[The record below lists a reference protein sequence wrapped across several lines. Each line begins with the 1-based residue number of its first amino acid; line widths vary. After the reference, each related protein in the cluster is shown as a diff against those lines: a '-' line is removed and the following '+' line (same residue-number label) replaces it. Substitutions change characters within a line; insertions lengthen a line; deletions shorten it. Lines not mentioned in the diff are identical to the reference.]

1 MDFLSTPLLVTVIL
15 GSVGLAIPIIDSLK
29 KERGANNRL
38 YCGIAVGALILII
51 SIIIIRV
58 LSGEQIPTIEF
69 GKGMLAD
76 DMFGAF
82 FGITLLIVSIMV
94 TVSSWDFMKN
104 KTNPAAYYSL
114 ILLSSIGMILIAY
127 STDLVMLLV
136 AWELM
141 SIPTYALAAFSK
153 RDPISNEAAIK
164 YFLFGALSSAILVF
178 AIGLVYG
185 ITGTTNIGQALVSM
199 VNVQKD
205 LIPVSLLA
213 LALFIAGFGFK
224 MGLVP
229 FHMWLPDAYEGAP
242 TTIGALLSAG
252 TKKAGFAAAIR
263 VIILAIFVLHLD
275 WSVLLAIIAIFT
287 MTIGNLG
294 ALVQKSVPRILA
306 YSSIAQAGYI
316 MIGLALAPYN
326 DQALAGSLFH
336 ILNHAVMKAAAF
348 IAVAA
353 VAISLTS
360 YSLEKYRGLARRMP
374 LTAIALSISLLALAG
389 VPPLNGFWSKLVL
402 FGSAINSG
410 PEVWWGPYL
419 AIAGVLN
426 SALSLGYYA
435 WIMRKMYMEDSPD
448 TSRVKEPRAISA
460 VLIFAMIFMVGF
472 GIWHADPH
480 PGNISI
486 TSNGTI
492 ILYDFGMVGR
502 IDDETRR
509 RLVRLYLG
517 LVDKDPVRT
526 TDVLIELGTLE
537 ATVDRR
543 LVERGLELSIQSLH
557 ARRVRIPFGQKLP
570 IISEFLNLGIVLIT
584 CIYIIL

>member
-15 GSVGLAIPIIDSLK
+15 GSVGLAIPIIDSLR
-29 KERGANNRL
+29 KEQGAGNKL
-38 YCGIAVGALILII
+38 YCGISVGAIILII
-51 SIIIIRV
+51 GIIIIRI
-58 LSGEQIPTIEF
+58 LSGEPIPTIEF

-82 FGITLLIVSIMV
+82 FAISLLIVSIMV
-94 TVSSWDFMKN
+94 TASSWNYMKN

-114 ILLSSIGMILIAY
+114 ILLSGIGMILIAY

-164 YFLFGALSSAILVF
+164 YFLFGALSSAILVV

-185 ITGTTNIGQALVSM
+185 ITGTTNIGQAIISM
-199 VNVQKD
+199 VNVQQD
-205 LIPVSLLA
+205 LVPITLLA

-242 TTIGALLSAG
+242 TPIGALLAAG

-263 VIILAIFVLHLD
+263 VIVLAVFVLHLD
-275 WSVLLAIIAIFT
+275 WSMTLAIIAVFT
-287 MTIGNLG
+287 MTLGNLG

-316 MIGLALAPYN
+316 MIGLAVAPYS
-326 DQALAGSLFH
+326 DQALGGSLFH
-336 ILNHAVMKAAAF
+336 IINHAVMKSAAF

-353 VAISLTS
+353 VAITLAS
-360 YSLEKYRGLARRMP
+360 YSIEKYRGLAKRMP

-402 FGSAINSG
+402 FNSAIVTG

-435 WIMRKMYMEDSPD
+435 WIMRKMYMEDSPE

-472 GIWHADPH
+472 GIWHAP
-480 PGNISI
+480 
-486 TSNGTI
+486 
-492 ILYDFGMVGR
+492 ILEFATNSVPNLSQ
-502 IDDETRR
+502 
-509 RLVRLYLG
+509 LVS
-517 LVDKDPVRT
+517 
-526 TDVLIELGTLE
+526 VLPSVPL
-537 ATVDRR
+537 
-543 LVERGLELSIQSLH
+543 
-557 ARRVRIPFGQKLP
+557 K
-570 IISEFLNLGIVLIT
+570 
-584 CIYIIL
+584 

>member
-1 MDFLSTPLLVTVIL
+1 MDFFSTPLLVTVIL
-15 GSVGLAIPIIDSLK
+15 GAVGLAIPIIDALK

-38 YCGIAVGALILII
+38 YSGISVGALILVIG
-51 SIIIIRV
+51 IIIFRI
-58 LSGEQIPTIEF
+58 LFGETIPTIEF
-69 GKGMLAD
+69 GKSMLAD
-76 DMFGAF
+76 DMFGSF
-82 FGITLLIVSIMV
+82 FAITLLIVSIMV
-94 TVSSWDFMKN
+94 TASSWNYMKN

-164 YFLFGALSSAILVF
+164 YFLFGALSSAILVL

-185 ITGTTNIGQALVSM
+185 VTGTTNIGEAIVSM

-205 LIPVSLLA
+205 LVPVTLLA
-213 LALFIAGFGFK
+213 VALFIAGFGFK

-242 TTIGALLSAG
+242 TTIGALLAAG

-263 VIILAIFVLHLD
+263 VIVLATFALHLD
-275 WSVLLAIIAIFT
+275 WAAALAVIAVFT
-287 MTIGNLG
+287 MTLGNLA

-316 MIGLALAPYN
+316 MIGLALAPYS

-336 ILNHAVMKAAAF
+336 ILNHAVMKSAAF

-353 VAISLTS
+353 VSITLAS
-360 YSLEKYRGLARRMP
+360 YSIEKYRGLAKRMP
-374 LTAIALSISLLALAG
+374 ITAIALSISLLALAG

-402 FGSAINSG
+402 FNAGIVTG
-410 PEVWWGPYL
+410 PEIWWGPYL

-435 WIMRKMYMEDSPD
+435 WIMRKMYMEESPD
-448 TSRVKEPRAISA
+448 TTKVKEPRAMLA
-460 VLIFAMIFMVGF
+460 VLIFSMIFMVGF
-472 GIWHADPH
+472 GIWHAP
-480 PGNISI
+480 
-486 TSNGTI
+486 
-492 ILYDFGMVGR
+492 ILDFATNSVP
-502 IDDETRR
+502 DLSQLTA
-509 RLVRLYLG
+509 
-517 LVDKDPVRT
+517 
-526 TDVLIELGTLE
+526 VLPSFPT
-537 ATVDRR
+537 
-543 LVERGLELSIQSLH
+543 
-557 ARRVRIPFGQKLP
+557 K
-570 IISEFLNLGIVLIT
+570 
-584 CIYIIL
+584 

>member
-1 MDFLSTPLLVTVIL
+1 MIL
-15 GSVGLAIPIIDSLK
+15 GAVGLAIPIIDALK

-38 YCGIAVGALILII
+38 YCGISVVAIILVIG
-51 SIIIIRV
+51 IIIFRI
-58 LSGEQIPTIEF
+58 LFGESIPTIEF
-69 GKGMLAD
+69 GKTMLAD
-76 DMFGAF
+76 DMFGSF
-82 FGITLLIVSIMV
+82 FAITLLIVSVMV
-94 TVSSWDFMKN
+94 TASSWNYMKN

-164 YFLFGALSSAILVF
+164 YFLFGALSSAILVL

-185 ITGTTNIGQALVSM
+185 VTGTTNIGEAIVSM
-199 VNVQKD
+199 VNIQKD
-205 LIPVSLLA
+205 LVPVTLLA

-242 TTIGALLSAG
+242 TTIGALLAAG

-263 VIILAIFVLHLD
+263 VIVLATFVLHLD
-275 WSVLLAIIAIFT
+275 WATALAVIAVFT
-287 MTIGNLG
+287 MTLGNLG

-316 MIGLALAPYN
+316 MIGLALAPYS
-326 DQALAGSLFH
+326 DQALGGSLFH
-336 ILNHAVMKAAAF
+336 IINHAVMKSAAF

-353 VAISLTS
+353 VAVTLTS
-360 YSLEKYRGLARRMP
+360 YSLEKYRGLAKRMP

-402 FGSAINSG
+402 FNAAITTG
-410 PEVWWGPYL
+410 PEIWWGPYL

-435 WIMRKMYMEDSPD
+435 WIMRKMYMEESPD
-448 TSRVKEPRAISA
+448 KTKVKEPRAMLA
-460 VLIFAMIFMVGF
+460 VLIFSMIFMVGF
-472 GIWHADPH
+472 GIWHAP
-480 PGNISI
+480 
-486 TSNGTI
+486 
-492 ILYDFGMVGR
+492 ILEFATNSVPNLSQL
-502 IDDETRR
+502 TA
-509 RLVRLYLG
+509 
-517 LVDKDPVRT
+517 
-526 TDVLIELGTLE
+526 VLPSFPAG
-537 ATVDRR
+537 
-543 LVERGLELSIQSLH
+543 
-557 ARRVRIPFGQKLP
+557 
-570 IISEFLNLGIVLIT
+570 
-584 CIYIIL
+584 

>member
-51 SIIIIRV
+51 GIIIIRI
-58 LSGEQIPTIEF
+58 LSGEPIPTIEF

-82 FGITLLIVSIMV
+82 FAISLLIVSIMV
-94 TVSSWDFMKN
+94 TASSWNYMKG

-114 ILLSSIGMILIAY
+114 ILLSTIGMVLIAY

-136 AWELM
+136 SWELM

-164 YFLFGALSSAILVF
+164 YFLFGALSSAILVV

-185 ITGTTNIGQALVSM
+185 ITGSTNIGVA
-199 VNVQKD
+199 
-205 LIPVSLLA
+205 LLA
-213 LALFIAGFGFK
+213 FVTLPQNLVPVGLLAIALFVAGFGFK

-242 TTIGALLSAG
+242 TTIGALLAAG

-263 VIILAIFVLHLD
+263 VIVLGMFVLNLD
-275 WSVLLAIIAIFT
+275 WTIILAIIAIFT
-287 MTIGNLG
+287 MTLGNLG
-294 ALVQKSVPRILA
+294 ALVQRSVPRILA

-448 TSRVKEPRAISA
+448 MSRVKEPRAISA

-472 GIWHADPH
+472 GIWHAPILEFATNSVPH
-480 PGNISI
+480 LSQLTTVLHSI
-486 TSNGTI
+486 P
-492 ILYDFGMVGR
+492 LR
-502 IDDETRR
+502 
-509 RLVRLYLG
+509 
-517 LVDKDPVRT
+517 
-526 TDVLIELGTLE
+526 
-537 ATVDRR
+537 
-543 LVERGLELSIQSLH
+543 
-557 ARRVRIPFGQKLP
+557 
-570 IISEFLNLGIVLIT
+570 
-584 CIYIIL
+584 

>member
-1 MDFLSTPLLVTVIL
+1 MDFFSTPLLVTAIL
-15 GSVGLAIPIIDSLK
+15 GAVGLAIPIIDALK

-38 YCGIAVGALILII
+38 YCGISVGAIILVIG
-51 SIIIIRV
+51 IIIFRI
-58 LSGEQIPTIEF
+58 LFGESIPTIEF
-69 GKGMLAD
+69 GKSMLAD
-76 DMFGAF
+76 DMFGSF
-82 FGITLLIVSIMV
+82 FAITLLIVSIMV
-94 TVSSWDFMKN
+94 TASSWNYMKN

-164 YFLFGALSSAILVF
+164 YFLFGALSSAILVL

-185 ITGTTNIGQALVSM
+185 VTGTTNIGEAIVSM

-205 LIPVSLLA
+205 LVPVTVLA
-213 LALFIAGFGFK
+213 VALFIAGFGFK

-242 TTIGALLSAG
+242 TTIGALLAAG

-263 VIILAIFVLHLD
+263 VIILATFALHLD
-275 WSVLLAIIAIFT
+275 WATALAVIAVFT

-316 MIGLALAPYN
+316 MIGLALAPYS
-326 DQALAGSLFH
+326 DQALVGSLFH
-336 ILNHAVMKAAAF
+336 ILNHAVMKSAAF

-353 VAISLTS
+353 VSITLAS
-360 YSLEKYRGLARRMP
+360 YSIEKYRGLAKRMP
-374 LTAIALSISLLALAG
+374 ITAIALSISLLALAG

-402 FGSAINSG
+402 FNAGIVTG
-410 PEVWWGPYL
+410 PEIWWGPYL

-435 WIMRKMYMEDSPD
+435 WIMRKMYMEESPD
-448 TSRVKEPRAISA
+448 TTKVKEPRAMLA
-460 VLIFAMIFMVGF
+460 VLIFSMIFMVGF
-472 GIWHADPH
+472 GIWHAP
-480 PGNISI
+480 
-486 TSNGTI
+486 
-492 ILYDFGMVGR
+492 ILDFATNSVP
-502 IDDETRR
+502 DLSQLTA
-509 RLVRLYLG
+509 
-517 LVDKDPVRT
+517 
-526 TDVLIELGTLE
+526 VLPSFPT
-537 ATVDRR
+537 
-543 LVERGLELSIQSLH
+543 
-557 ARRVRIPFGQKLP
+557 K
-570 IISEFLNLGIVLIT
+570 
-584 CIYIIL
+584 

>member
-1 MDFLSTPLLVTVIL
+1 MDFFSTPLLVTVIL
-15 GSVGLAIPIIDSLK
+15 GAVGLAIPIIDALK
-29 KERGANNRL
+29 KERGANNSL
-38 YCGIAVGALILII
+38 YCGISVGAIILVIG
-51 SIIIIRV
+51 IIIFRI
-58 LSGEQIPTIEF
+58 LFGESIPTIEF
-69 GKGMLAD
+69 GKSMLAD
-76 DMFGAF
+76 DMFGSF
-82 FGITLLIVSIMV
+82 FAITLLIVSVMV
-94 TVSSWDFMKN
+94 TASSWNYMKN

-164 YFLFGALSSAILVF
+164 YFLFGALSSAILVL

-185 ITGTTNIGQALVSM
+185 VTGTTNIGEAIVSM

-205 LIPVSLLA
+205 LVPVTLLA
-213 LALFIAGFGFK
+213 VALFIAGFGFK

-242 TTIGALLSAG
+242 TTIGALLAAG

-263 VIILAIFVLHLD
+263 VIILATFALHLD
-275 WSVLLAIIAIFT
+275 WAAALAVIAVFT

-316 MIGLALAPYN
+316 MIGLALAPYS
-326 DQALAGSLFH
+326 DQALGGSLFH
-336 ILNHAVMKAAAF
+336 ILNHAVMKSAAF

-353 VAISLTS
+353 VSITLAS
-360 YSLEKYRGLARRMP
+360 YSIEKYRGLAKRMP
-374 LTAIALSISLLALAG
+374 ITAIALSISLLALAG

-402 FGSAINSG
+402 FNAAIVTG
-410 PEVWWGPYL
+410 PEIWWGPYL

-435 WIMRKMYMEDSPD
+435 WIMRKMYMEESPD
-448 TSRVKEPRAISA
+448 TTRVKEPRVMLA
-460 VLIFAMIFMVGF
+460 VLIFSMIFMVGF
-472 GIWHADPH
+472 GIWHAP
-480 PGNISI
+480 
-486 TSNGTI
+486 
-492 ILYDFGMVGR
+492 ILDFATNSVPNLSQLTAVLPSFP
-502 IDDETRR
+502 TR
-509 RLVRLYLG
+509 
-517 LVDKDPVRT
+517 
-526 TDVLIELGTLE
+526 
-537 ATVDRR
+537 
-543 LVERGLELSIQSLH
+543 
-557 ARRVRIPFGQKLP
+557 
-570 IISEFLNLGIVLIT
+570 
-584 CIYIIL
+584 

>member
-15 GSVGLAIPIIDSLK
+15 GSVGLAIPIIDSLR
-29 KERGANNRL
+29 KERGAGNKL
-38 YCGIAVGALILII
+38 YCGISVGAIILII
-51 SIIIIRV
+51 GIIIIRI
-58 LSGEQIPTIEF
+58 LSGEPIPTIEF

-82 FGITLLIVSIMV
+82 FAISLLIVSIMV
-94 TVSSWDFMKN
+94 TASSWNYMKN
-104 KTNPAAYYSL
+104 RTNPAAYYSL

-164 YFLFGALSSAILVF
+164 YFLFGALSSAILVV

-185 ITGTTNIGQALVSM
+185 ITGTTNIGQAIISM
-199 VNVQKD
+199 INVQQD
-205 LIPVSLLA
+205 LVPITILA

-242 TTIGALLSAG
+242 TPIGALLAAG

-263 VIILAIFVLHLD
+263 VIVLAVFVLHLD
-275 WSVLLAIIAIFT
+275 WSMTLAIIAVFT
-287 MTIGNLG
+287 MTLGNLG

-316 MIGLALAPYN
+316 MIGLALAPYS
-326 DQALAGSLFH
+326 DQALGGSLFH
-336 ILNHAVMKAAAF
+336 IINHAVMKSAAF

-353 VAISLTS
+353 VAITLAS
-360 YSLEKYRGLARRMP
+360 YSIEKYRGLAKRMP

-402 FGSAINSG
+402 FNSAIVTG

-435 WIMRKMYMEDSPD
+435 WIMRKMYMEDSPE

-472 GIWHADPH
+472 GIWHAP
-480 PGNISI
+480 
-486 TSNGTI
+486 
-492 ILYDFGMVGR
+492 ILEFATNSVPNLSQ
-502 IDDETRR
+502 
-509 RLVRLYLG
+509 LVS
-517 LVDKDPVRT
+517 
-526 TDVLIELGTLE
+526 VLPSVPL
-537 ATVDRR
+537 
-543 LVERGLELSIQSLH
+543 
-557 ARRVRIPFGQKLP
+557 K
-570 IISEFLNLGIVLIT
+570 
-584 CIYIIL
+584 